1 MQRLEMLITIMLA
14 RERRAPAD
22 AAADGCTALAAALAT
37 LPSRPLELVADAVA
51 ALGIQ
56 FDVQKLEALK
66 GELQELTEENRR
78 ILYESSVGD
87 SEDRLQDMTLKLTSK
102 QAEIAAC
109 LGELKHCF
117 KSARKKLQIMAE
129 RQALIAEISQLEH
142 AKEEMKA
149 EFERLKSEILTAT
162 TVASRSTSSK
172 WPRVVRSLD
181 VEKQQRMTDLLRGWK
196 LKESELAKLKLKLG
210 ASV

>member
-1 MQRLEMLITIMLA
+1 VQRREVLIAIMLA

-109 LGELKHCF
+109 LGELKT
-117 KSARKKLQIMAE
+117 AREKLQIQAE
-129 RQALIAEISQLEH
+129 RQALITEISQLEQ

-149 EFERLKSEILTAT
+149 EFERLKTEILSAT
-162 TVASRSTSSK
+162 TV
-172 WPRVVRSLD
+172 D

-196 LKESELAKLKLKLG
+196 LKECEFTKLKLKLG